1 MEFTMRRT
9 LLLLSGVTIAV
20 SVCRTLVAQ
29 TLSVTP
35 GARVRVTTASSK
47 KPYVGVA
54 ESVSDTMISITNH
67 RDTTRIPIR
76 AITGVDVSTAR
87 KRPMWSK
94 TAPLWLTAAAGAT
107 GAVLGY
113 ATTSDD
119 DYFGK
124 EFGAAAAGALG
135 GLVGLIAGIVIAVE
149 VVHETWEPVA
159 GGVSPRSSVPPSLYV
174 APRRSGLSIGLH
186 ATF

>member
-9 LLLLSGVTIAV
+9 LLLLSGVTVAV
-20 SVCRTLVAQ
+20 SVGRTLVAQ

-94 TAPLWLTAAAGAT
+94 TAPLWMTAAAGAT

-149 VVHETWEPVA
+149 VVHETWEPLA